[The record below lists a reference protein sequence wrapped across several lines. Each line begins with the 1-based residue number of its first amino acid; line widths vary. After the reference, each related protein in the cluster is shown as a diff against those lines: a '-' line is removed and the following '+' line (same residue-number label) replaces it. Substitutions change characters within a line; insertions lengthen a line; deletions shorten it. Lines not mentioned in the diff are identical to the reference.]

1 MSQRRRLPN
10 SLRWRAVGWMEMG
23 LSQAD
28 AARRL
33 NVSRSVVQR
42 LWDQYQSEDSVSRR
56 PVPGRPRATT
66 PAEDRFLAL
75 SARRRRT
82 TTVPQLVADHFQASG
97 RRISATTVRNRLHY
111 AGLYARRPVVCVP
124 LNGRQR
130 RNRLCWAREHVSWTQ
145 QQWASV
151 LFTDESRFTMES
163 DSGRLLIWR
172 EQRTRYHQSNTV
184 ERHSYRGGG
193 ILVWAGI
200 SLGGHTDL
208 HMFHGGTVTGL
219 RYRDETLDPYVR
231 PYAAAIGNDFILMDD
246 NARPHRARIVEEY
259 HGLERM
265 EWPARFPDLNPIEH
279 LWDYLGR
286 EVAALNPP
294 PRSLHELKQGL
305 LCVWSSLPIPVSD
318 NLINSMGN
326 RCRQYIQEQKKK
338 YGVEAY
344 PEERTR
350 DSPGRS
356 LVTYQQHKSDHH
368 CPEAVTVLC
377 RYPLQ
382 YSPTIESMDRRTI
395 FVMVS
400 IYERERKLDD
410 AGAIEINRLYPES
423 RRKVEKER
431 PISEFTPLA
440 GGGWRKRA
448 ADEDETGV
456 TSRGREWKS
465 AGRGIECC
473 FFLFAAG
480 MKKKRVCKEKLT
492 DTTAGG
498 TKLEPALTLIPVL
511 MRGKCV

>member
-1 MSQRRRLPN
+1 MSQRRRLLN
-10 SLRWRAVGWMEMG
+10 SLRWLTVGWMEMG

-33 NVSRSVVQR
+33 NVSRSDVQR

-82 TTVPQLVADHFQASG
+82 TTVSQLVADHFQASG
-97 RRISATTVRNRLHY
+97 RRISATTVRNRLHN
-111 AGLYARRPVVCVP
+111 AATMGFCAVHRRVQIY
-124 LNGRQR
+124 NGEWFR
-130 RNRLCWAREHVSWTQ
+130 
-145 QQWASV
+145 
-151 LFTDESRFTMES
+151 
-163 DSGRLLIWR
+163 RLLIWR

-208 HMFHGGTVTGL
+208 HVFHGGTVTGL

-246 NARPHRARIVEEY
+246 NARPHRARMVEEY
-259 HGLERM
+259 MKDHGLERM
-265 EWPARFPDLNPIEH
+265 EWPARSPDLNPIEH

-326 RCRQYIQEQKKK
+326 RCRQCIQ
-338 YGVEAY
+338 V
-344 PEERTR
+344 R
-350 DSPGRS
+350 
-356 LVTYQQHKSDHH
+356 
-368 CPEAVTVLC
+368 
-377 RYPLQ
+377 
-382 YSPTIESMDRRTI
+382 
-395 FVMVS
+395 
-400 IYERERKLDD
+400 
-410 AGAIEINRLYPES
+410 
-423 RRKVEKER
+423 
-431 PISEFTPLA
+431 
-440 GGGWRKRA
+440 GGH
-448 ADEDETGV
+448 
-456 TSRGREWKS
+456 
-465 AGRGIECC
+465 
-473 FFLFAAG
+473 
-480 MKKKRVCKEKLT
+480 
-492 DTTAGG
+492 
-498 TKLEPALTLIPVL
+498 IPY
-511 MRGKCV
+511 

>member
-56 PVPGRPRATT
+56 PVPGQPRATT

-75 SARRRRT
+75 SARRKNHYCAAARCR
-82 TTVPQLVADHFQASG
+82 PLSSIRKKNLRYYGAKSSSQC
-97 RRISATTVRNRLHY
+97 RL
-111 AGLYARRPVVCVP
+111 
-124 LNGRQR
+124 
-130 RNRLCWAREHVSWTQ
+130 
-145 QQWASV
+145 
-151 LFTDESRFTMES
+151 TMES

-208 HMFHGGTVTGL
+208 HVFRGGTVTGL
-219 RYRDETLDPYVR
+219 RYRDEILDPYVR

-246 NARPHRARIVEEY
+246 NARPHRAWIVEEY
-259 HGLERM
+259 LEDHGLERM
-265 EWPARFPDLNPIEH
+265 EWPARSPDLNPIEH

-326 RCRQYIQEQKKK
+326 RCRQCIQ
-338 YGVEAY
+338 V
-344 PEERTR
+344 R
-350 DSPGRS
+350 
-356 LVTYQQHKSDHH
+356 
-368 CPEAVTVLC
+368 
-377 RYPLQ
+377 
-382 YSPTIESMDRRTI
+382 
-395 FVMVS
+395 
-400 IYERERKLDD
+400 
-410 AGAIEINRLYPES
+410 
-423 RRKVEKER
+423 
-431 PISEFTPLA
+431 
-440 GGGWRKRA
+440 GGH
-448 ADEDETGV
+448 
-456 TSRGREWKS
+456 
-465 AGRGIECC
+465 
-473 FFLFAAG
+473 
-480 MKKKRVCKEKLT
+480 
-492 DTTAGG
+492 
-498 TKLEPALTLIPVL
+498 IPY
-511 MRGKCV
+511 